1 MNSDRTWAYVVGFG
15 GPALLGIAGW
25 IFHLY
30 VQRANARDDAAAA
43 AAQRASEQD
52 ARI

>member
-1 MNSDRTWAYVVGFG
+1 MSTDRILAYVVGFG
-15 GPALLGIAGW
+15 GPALLGVAAW

-43 AAQRASEQD
+43 AAHRATVQD
-52 ARI
+52 TRI